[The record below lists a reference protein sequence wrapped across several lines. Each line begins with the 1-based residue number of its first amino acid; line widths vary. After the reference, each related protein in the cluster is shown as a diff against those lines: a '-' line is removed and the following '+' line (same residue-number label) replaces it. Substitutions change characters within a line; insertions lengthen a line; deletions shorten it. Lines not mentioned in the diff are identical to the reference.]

1 MQDGKRLDRQGRL
14 LAIGTGAG
22 LSSLDR
28 GLSSHRAG
36 VRFAWDD
43 VISCAPMLFLGSL
56 ADRFRTSVPE
66 ARYHREERPVR
77 PRLAVQWVGTAGF
90 RLVTGDHHFWI
101 DPHLSR
107 HSLGELLR
115 GPVAPKLALVAR
127 TVDVAH
133 AVAAGHSHFDHA
145 IDVPAVAKLKGARV
159 YGSNDTLNYCRG
171 SGVPEAQLH
180 EIRGGEDLRE
190 GPFRFRPVLSQHST
204 IGWGQNSILSLQI
217 VPFPGRIEHPLSPP
231 LRASELR
238 VGTVFGFPLESE
250 GGSVYHIG
258 SANLVEAEMAGLRA
272 DVVLCCTVGRQST
285 ERYTARVLDALRPRV
300 VIPCHWDQFWRPLD
314 EPARQ
319 IPTND
324 IEGFLSEVASHPL
337 APEVRVLPLC
347 GWTRIA

>member
-1 MQDGKRLDRQGRL
+1 
-14 LAIGTGAG
+14 
-22 LSSLDR
+22 
-28 GLSSHRAG
+28 
-36 VRFAWDD
+36 
-43 VISCAPMLFLGSL
+43 MLFLGRV
-56 ADRFRTSVPE
+56 AERFRTSVPE
-66 ARYHREERPVR
+66 EIYHHEKRPVSA
-77 PRLAVQWVGTAGF
+77 RLAVQWVGTAGF
-90 RLVTGDHHFWI
+90 RVVSGEHHFWI

-107 HSLGELLR
+107 HSLAELVM
-115 GPVAPKLALVAR
+115 GPITPKLDLIER

-145 IDVPAVAKLKGARV
+145 IDVPAVAKLRGARV
-159 YGSNDTLNYCRG
+159 YGSSDTLNYCRG
-171 SGVPEAQLH
+171 SGVAEPQLH
-180 EIRGGEDLRE
+180 EIGGGEDLRE
-190 GPFRFRPVLSQHST
+190 GPFRFRAVLSRHST
-204 IGWGQNSILSLQI
+204 IFFGH
-217 VPFPGRIEHPLSPP
+217 VPFPGRIDRPLAPP
-231 LRASELR
+231 LRASDLR
-238 VGTVFGFPLESE
+238 VGTVFGFHLETE

-258 SANLVEAEMAGLRA
+258 SANLVETEMTGLRA

-324 IEGFLSEVASHPL
+324 LEGFLREVAAHPL